1 MQPRF
6 GQRDPFEYAR
16 RYGPLRRRSRA
27 GIIAALGTI
36 LVLALWAGA
45 ATLYPL
51 YRDDAL
57 RILANRQ
64 MAMARAHDARVA
76 GLEAEID
83 RLKSLKLIEQE
94 RIDRAVAELARR
106 QNALE
111 TRQSALMGIAGA
123 KANAGVRG
131 ETLPGTSPEI
141 TGALAAPAQPAVPAA
156 SAKPSPISDTL
167 LLAPP
172 VERWARLESRPV
184 APLKRSFAASQAST
198 PMQVRIANLGRGLER
213 LEAAGNAAL
222 NRIEER
228 YDGLETRMRDVFF
241 DLGLKSPPGGG
252 RLVSSLAD
260 NLGLGGPFLPFARPP
275 QDPFERQL
283 QRVRTAAAA
292 VEELKGGLAV
302 VPVRRPILGESEVT
316 SGFGMRVDPFLKQL
330 ALHTGV
336 DFRSEPGDPVRA
348 AAAGR
353 VMQAGV
359 NGGYGLMVEI
369 DHGNGLTTRYA
380 HLSAVMV
387 SEGAEV
393 AVGTPIGHVGTTGR
407 STGPHLH
414 YEVRVNGEAVDP
426 QKFLR
431 AGLRLAEP
439 RAAE

>member
-16 RYGPLRRRSRA
+16 RYGPPPRCRSRA
-27 GIIAALGTI
+27 GFVAALCTI
-36 LVLALWAGA
+36 LVLALWAVA

-57 RILANRQ
+57 RILAERQ
-64 MAMARAHDARVA
+64 MAMARAHDARVVS
-76 GLEAEID
+76 LEAEID

-106 QNALE
+106 QTALE
-111 TRQSALMGIAGA
+111 TRQSALTGIAGA
-123 KANAGVRG
+123 RASAGVRG
-131 ETLPGTSPEI
+131 ETWPEI
-141 TGALAAPAQPAVPAA
+141 TGAITSPAQPTVPAA
-156 SAKPSPISDTL
+156 SAKPAPISDTI

-172 VERWARLESRPV
+172 AERWARLESRPA
-184 APLKRSFAASQAST
+184 APLGRSLAASEANT

-213 LEAAGNAAL
+213 LEAAGNTAL
-222 NRIEER
+222 NRIEED
-228 YDGLETRMRDVFF
+228 YDGLETRMRNVMF

-252 RLVSSLAD
+252 SLAG
-260 NLGLGGPFLPFARPP
+260 NLSGLGGPFLLFSRPP

-283 QRVRTAAAA
+283 GRVRAAAAA
-292 VEELKGGLAV
+292 VEELKQGLAM

-387 SEGAEV
+387 SEGAHV
-393 AVGTPIGHVGTTGR
+393 AVGDPIGRVGTTGR

-414 YEVRVNGEAVDP
+414 YEVRINGEAVDP